1 MQQKF
6 FPIKT
11 DTACQLKWTW
21 STIQLFNGET
31 KSCHRVNSGFIDP
44 DNFANFHNTPKK
56 IQDRQ
61 IMLQGQ
67 WPVGECNYCQNME
80 SIDGHSDRQFHL
92 QIPNLSPPELDND
105 PTALH
110 VTPRILEVYLD
121 NTCNMACI
129 YCNNKFSSRI
139 HHENQK
145 FGRFDTN
152 NVVIDNT
159 YSQTP
164 YRDKLQA
171 EFWVWLENNYHLLR
185 RLHVL
190 GGEPFYQSQFDM
202 LLQFLETHNNPE
214 LEFNIVTNLKVPQ
227 YKLQK
232 TFDRLR
238 ILVDNSQIKRVDVTC
253 SIDCWGPE
261 QEYIRHG
268 IDIAQW
274 RTAFEYLVDQSWI
287 YLNINQTIT
296 ALGIKSMPDLLSFVN
311 RHRKKRPIQHYH
323 MAVARRPWL
332 HPTIFDPR
340 LFDKDFDKIL
350 EIMPNNTWDDVHS
363 RNQMIT
369 LKKQCEQSSQN
380 LFELSR
386 LKTFLNEIDRRRNL
400 DWQTVFPW
408 LTKELYHVV

>member
-31 KSCHRVNSGFIDP
+31 KSCHRVNGGFIDP
-44 DNFANFHNTPKK
+44 DNFAEFHNTPKK
-56 IQDRQ
+56 IQDRLT
-61 IMLQGQ
+61 MLQGQ

-80 SIDGHSDRQFHL
+80 SIGGHSDRQFHL
-92 QIPNLSPPELDND
+92 EIPNLTPPELDSD
-105 PTALH
+105 PTALY

-139 HHENQK
+139 HHENEK
-145 FGRFDTN
+145 FGRFDLN
-152 NVVIDNT
+152 DVVIENT
-159 YSQTP
+159 YTQTP

-190 GGEPFYQSQFDM
+190 GGEPFYQSQFDT

-232 TFDRLR
+232 TFDRLH
-238 ILVDNSQIKRVDVTC
+238 ILVNNNQIKRVDVTC

-268 IDIAQW
+268 IDIVQW
-274 RTAFEYLVDQSWI
+274 QNAFEYLVDQSWI

-296 ALGIKSMPDLLSFVN
+296 ALGIKSMPNLLSFVN
-311 RHRKKRPIQHYH
+311 RHRQKRPIQHYH

-340 LFDKDFDKIL
+340 VFAKDFDQIL
-350 EIMPNNTWDDVHS
+350 QIMPNNTWDDVHS

-369 LKKQCEQSSQN
+369 LQKQCEQGSQN
-380 LFELSR
+380 IFELSR

-408 LTKELYHVV
+408 LAKELHHVV